1 MLFHTKCVA
10 EAVTVRS
17 VERQVADSQFP
28 LNLEH
33 SKLKIWTS
41 ISQWRLGEFFVFTGG
56 GLTKL
61 IRFQI
66 FHVQF
71 WRKSHRIAWL
81 QVPFL
86 EVSHKMWFSQRE
98 RERERASRCT
108 KSYFFS
114 QEKWCKRFELIAAFH
129 KFGLP
134 PFLRT
139 SHTICFWES
148 HYSRFICAKG
158 CFWLPCAFVRTP
170 PIGTLLPFLHNTEQH
185 RKTPEE
191 GKGNFRQRLLLMKLW
206 KTTALWTRN
215 ARIWGCKHRHRLPR
229 VAERWD
235 YLPIW
240 KQNLCPPQFHIFL
253 SCITIR
259 RLQRGSNSNS
269 TSLHLVNEWLKLAL
283 ADAVYAQCP
292 CMIRDQKDVCKYI
305 CRWSF
310 IGLRDYYVDLFAI
323 RVEDFHMFPPLKGTW
338 SCSMC
343 QKPW

>member
-33 SKLKIWTS
+33 SKLKMWTS

-86 EVSHKMWFSQRE
+86 EVSHKRWFSHRE

-108 KSYFFS
+108 KSHFFS
-114 QEKWCKRFELIAAFH
+114 HEKWCKRFELIAAFH

-139 SHTICFWES
+139 SHTIFFWES
-148 HYSRFICAKG
+148 HYSRFVCAKG
-158 CFWLPCAFVRTP
+158 CFWL
-170 PIGTLLPFLHNTEQH
+170 
-185 RKTPEE
+185 
-191 GKGNFRQRLLLMKLW
+191 
-206 KTTALWTRN
+206 
-215 ARIWGCKHRHRLPR
+215 
-229 VAERWD
+229 
-235 YLPIW
+235 
-240 KQNLCPPQFHIFL
+240 
-253 SCITIR
+253 
-259 RLQRGSNSNS
+259 
-269 TSLHLVNEWLKLAL
+269 
-283 ADAVYAQCP
+283 
-292 CMIRDQKDVCKYI
+292 
-305 CRWSF
+305 
-310 IGLRDYYVDLFAI
+310 
-323 RVEDFHMFPPLKGTW
+323 
-338 SCSMC
+338 
-343 QKPW
+343 